1 MLYLLSPL
9 ERLTT
14 GNVAISLWWV
24 GPRIASKIPTEWRG
38 RRPAPLEKSPRSSS
52 GAGLR
57 PRRGAL
63 IVIEARIGGGDS
75 PIRSSSESYLLLGAS
90 TFLASTG
97 LVSSFLGVAAAG
109 PLALRI
115 SSM

>member
-1 MLYLLSPL
+1 MLYRLSPL

-24 GPRIASKIPTEWRG
+24 DPRLASKIPMEWRV
-38 RRPAPLEKSPRSSS
+38 RRPAPLAKSPRSSS

-57 PRRGAL
+57 ARRGAL
-63 IVIEARIGGGDS
+63 MGIEARIGGGDS
-75 PIRSSSESYLLLGAS
+75 PIRSASESYLLLGAS
-90 TFLASTG
+90 TFLASAG
-97 LVSSFLGVAAAG
+97 LVSSFLGVAAG
-109 PLALRI
+109 PLALRT